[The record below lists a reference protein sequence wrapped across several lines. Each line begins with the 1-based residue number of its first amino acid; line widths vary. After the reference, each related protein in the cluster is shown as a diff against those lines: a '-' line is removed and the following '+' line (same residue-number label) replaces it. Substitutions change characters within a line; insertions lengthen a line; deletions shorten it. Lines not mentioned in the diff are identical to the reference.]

1 MPRLSRFLTAAALC
15 ALALAAPAA
24 FAEDEAGAPAQAET
38 RADVKPDTKP
48 DLNPG
53 AKAGTAASEHGGV
66 LALLPPDSVTSHTL
80 DTPTGPLA
88 YTATAGTLD
97 LYGQSGEKIAA
108 IFYTAY
114 VAKDA
119 GAGRPVTFAFN
130 GGPGAA
136 SAYLHLGLVGPKI
149 LDFGPSGHDGAG
161 AKLVDNPQSWLAFTD
176 LVLIDP
182 VGTGWS
188 RAAKADEAK
197 NFYGVNADAEA
208 MAKAI
213 ALYVAHNDRGNAP
226 KYLLGESYGGFRAA
240 KTAAKLREQQGIMVA
255 GIVML
260 SPLIDGSLS
269 VSGGGSSASPLR
281 AALELP
287 SMAAA
292 ELERRG
298 AYTPQALAEAEHFAL
313 TDYLTALTG
322 PPPSELVARDLY
334 ARVAALTG
342 LTPEAVARSRGFV
355 RRDYAKQVRER
366 DHKVVSA
373 YDASLAAPDPY
384 PEMLDEHGADP
395 VLAGFTR
402 AYGGAFA
409 AYARGE
415 LGFKCDM
422 TYVLLT
428 HLGWQWGRNEQGSMT
443 EASASDEIRET
454 LALSP
459 SFRLLIAHGTSDLVT
474 PYAANKYVVEH
485 LPSSLTEGRV
495 ALKLYRG
502 GHMFYTRTESR
513 LAFTADA
520 RAFYAGE
527 GATTGRN

>member
-1 MPRLSRFLTAAALC
+1 MIRRPFRLLFATALC
-15 ALALAAPAA
+15 ALALSAP
-24 FAEDEAGAPAQAET
+24 PT
-38 RADVKPDTKP
+38 RAD
-48 DLNPG
+48 
-53 AKAGTAASEHGGV
+53 EHGDAPARAQGQNAAPQGGNL

-80 DTPTGPLA
+80 ATPAGPLA

-97 LYGQSGEKIAA
+97 LYGQGGERIAA
-108 IFYTAY
+108 VFYTAY

-119 GAGRPVTFAFN
+119 GRDRPLTFVFN

-149 LDFGPSGHDGAG
+149 LDFGPTGHDGA
-161 AKLVDNPQSWLAFTD
+161 AARLVDNPQSWLAFTD
-176 LVLIDP
+176 LVIIDP

-188 RAAKADEAK
+188 RAAKADDAK
-197 NFYGVNADAEA
+197 NFYGVNADAET
-208 MAKAI
+208 MAKVI
-213 ALYVAHNDRGNAP
+213 ALYVAHNDRGNSP

-240 KTAAKLREQQGIMVA
+240 KTAARLREQQGIMVS

-260 SPLIDGSLS
+260 SPLIDGAVS
-269 VSGGGSSASPLR
+269 VGSGGSGNSSLH

-292 ELERRG
+292 ELERKG
-298 AYTPQALAEAEHFAL
+298 AFTPQALAEAEHFAL

-322 PPPSELVARDLY
+322 PPPPEPASRELY

-342 LTPEAVARSRGFV
+342 LAPEAVTRSRGFV
-355 RRDYAKQVRER
+355 RRDYIKQVRER

-373 YDASLAAPDPY
+373 YDAALAMPDPY
-384 PEMLDEHGADP
+384 PEMLDEHGGDP

-402 AYGGAFA
+402 AFGGAFA
-409 AYARGE
+409 AYARAE

-422 TYVLLT
+422 TYTLLA
-428 HLGWQWGRNEQGSMT
+428 HLSWQWGSHEQGSMT
-443 EASASDEIRET
+443 EASATDELRET

-474 PYAANKYVVEH
+474 PYAANKYVIDH

-502 GHMFYTRTESR
+502 GHMLYTNAASR

-520 RAFYAGE
+520 RAFYAGD